1 MWLCDLRH
9 DIYSEFVM
17 DLIIEIMAKTVKKNI
32 GFLSSVIKGFPL
44 YLFLN
49 IVSFSSR
56 VL

>member
-17 DLIIEIMAKTVKKNI
+17 DLIIEITAKTVKKNI